1 MNRFSGKTGAVAG
14 FLSQSGHKARR
25 FYKEQKCSFP
35 VFCPGI
41 PVLWFTFAGQIRP
54 NPEEGGILAN
64 SPLLCGVM
72 VTGQHGSYEWMGLAE

>member
-25 FYKEQKCSFP
+25 FHKEQKCSFP

-41 PVLWFTFAGQIRP
+41 PVLWFPFAGQIRP
-54 NPEEGGILAN
+54 DPEEGGFLRTHPSFA
-64 SPLLCGVM
+64 GVM
-72 VTGQHGSYEWMGLAE
+72 VTGQHGSYEGMGLAE